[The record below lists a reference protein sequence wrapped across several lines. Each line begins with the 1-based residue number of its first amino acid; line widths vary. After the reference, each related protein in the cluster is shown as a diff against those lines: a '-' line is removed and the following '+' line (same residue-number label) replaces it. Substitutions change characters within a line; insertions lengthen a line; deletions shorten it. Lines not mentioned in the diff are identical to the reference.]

1 MTKNYDASNSPQFQ
15 RSRPV
20 PPSSP
25 AKISPLRLSK
35 PSAKPSNSPVLPNPS
50 AGSDVDAGVQS
61 LTTEPL
67 GAVSLQEPPTDVLPL
82 PPRPPRHPF
91 WLKIPRNWQ
100 FWGVASVVAFGGVGL
115 LSAAILLKLPALPN
129 CPNVFWPTASASL
142 RLYCAQL
149 AAEKNSVDDL
159 LYAIELVNA
168 LPKDHPLRPEVDRSI
183 EQWAREILE
192 LTEATFQKGEL
203 KQAIEGAKKI
213 PTNTAAAKLVDESI
227 QRWEKIWKK
236 AEGIYKD
243 AEDALGKRD
252 LREAFLIATRLL
264 SIDNKYWETAKYKEL
279 TDIISATR
287 EDIEKLNKAQDLQD
301 QGGLKSLVEAVNLL
315 EEIKQNSRV
324 YNESLKMLKAV
335 GNDMLALANAAMDR
349 RNYDEAT
356 DIASQIP
363 EKAGLQEE
371 VKDFEL
377 IASAQSRAW
386 GGTVVDLQGAIA
398 EAQKLQRGRPLYGRA
413 QELISSWQLEIQDV
427 MHLDKAREYAQRGDA
442 ASLQMAI
449 AEAQAIPNGNP
460 RYKEAQGEIGNWL
473 GTIQT
478 AEDRPLLDRAQ
489 SLASRGD
496 AAGLQAAIEQANQV
510 GSGRALSGEADQLVR
525 NWSGQL
531 QEIEDRPRLD
541 RARSLANQGDLQA
554 AINVAGQI
562 SSGSSVYSEAQ
573 ADMAFWRSRIEEA
586 RRPAPQPQFVPNV
599 SSNAV
604 SQPFTSAP
612 SGNDGQAVMEQ
623 ARSAAGGGT
632 TADLL
637 NAIQFA
643 AQVPAESSLRVEA
656 DTMINRWSW
665 QIQQTAEALAAT
677 DPESAISVAQS
688 VPPNTEAYGT
698 AQARIQEWRQRIRR

>member
-1 MTKNYDASNSPQFQ
+1 
-15 RSRPV
+15 
-20 PPSSP
+20 
-25 AKISPLRLSK
+25 
-35 PSAKPSNSPVLPNPS
+35 
-50 AGSDVDAGVQS
+50 
-61 LTTEPL
+61 
-67 GAVSLQEPPTDVLPL
+67 
-82 PPRPPRHPF
+82 
-91 WLKIPRNWQ
+91 
-100 FWGVASVVAFGGVGL
+100 
-115 LSAAILLKLPALPN
+115 
-129 CPNVFWPTASASL
+129 
-142 RLYCAQL
+142 
-149 AAEKNSVDDL
+149 
-159 LYAIELVNA
+159 
-168 LPKDHPLRPEVDRSI
+168 
-183 EQWAREILE
+183 
-192 LTEATFQKGEL
+192 
-203 KQAIEGAKKI
+203 
-213 PTNTAAAKLVDESI
+213 
-227 QRWEKIWKK
+227 
-236 AEGIYKD
+236 
-243 AEDALGKRD
+243 
-252 LREAFLIATRLL
+252 
-264 SIDNKYWETAKYKEL
+264 
-279 TDIISATR
+279 
-287 EDIEKLNKAQDLQD
+287 
-301 QGGLKSLVEAVNLL
+301 
-315 EEIKQNSRV
+315 
-324 YNESLKMLKAV
+324 
-335 GNDMLALANAAMDR
+335 LALANAAMDR

-586 RRPAPQPQFVPNV
+586 RRPAPQSQFVPNV

-698 AQARIQEWRQRIRR
+698 AQARIQEWRQRIPR